1 MGGSPTHSNGVI
13 FVGSGDNKVYAF
25 DANSGTK
32 KWEFATNNE
41 VYASPA
47 VSNGLVYI
55 GSNDGKMYCLDAA
68 TGTKKWEF
76 ATGDQVYATPLILV
90 NGAVNGDY
98 PSISPILN

>member
-1 MGGSPTHSNGVI
+1 
-13 FVGSGDNKVYAF
+13 
-25 DANSGTK
+25 
-32 KWEFATNNE
+32 
-41 VYASPA
+41 
-47 VSNGLVYI
+47 
-55 GSNDGKMYCLDAA
+55 MYCLDAA